1 MGEKVKVMKLKGY
14 NPFNSYTGLGGVPE
28 LMPQVIYDKLQD
40 SPWTI
45 LPSVSL
51 QIKGRLSYYNR
62 SHLGPY
68 FTAASTDYKPDNITS
83 VNSIRSL

>member
-1 MGEKVKVMKLKGY
+1 MELKGY
-14 NPFNSYTGLGGVPE
+14 NPFNSYKGLGGVPE

-51 QIKGRLSYYNR
+51 QIKGRLSN
-62 SHLGPY
+62 
-68 FTAASTDYKPDNITS
+68 
-83 VNSIRSL
+83 